1 MIPFTRL
8 AGTAAPLP
16 EENVDTDIIF
26 PARFLLITER
36 HGLGRYAFHDRRFGA
51 DGEEIAAFVLNRAP
65 WRDAPIL
72 IAGANFGSGSS
83 REQAVWALLGHG
95 IRCVVA
101 PSFGEIF
108 YGNCFRNGVL
118 PIVLPEV
125 ELAVAMEAATAGRAF
140 LVDLDAGTIGIDGET
155 PRFFEIDAEQ
165 RLALLNG
172 WDETDL
178 ILNARGTEI
187 ALFEEHQ
194 HTIQPWLHET
204 KVSL

>member
-1 MIPFTRL
+1 MTPFTRL
-8 AGTAAPLP
+8 TGTAAPLP

-36 HGLGRYAFHDRRFGA
+36 HGLGRYAFHDRRFDASGA
-51 DGEEIAAFVLNRAP
+51 EIATFVLNREP

-83 REQAVWALLGHG
+83 REQAVWTLLGHG
-95 IRCVVA
+95 IRCVIA

-118 PIVLPEV
+118 PIVLPEQH
-125 ELAVAMEAATAGRAF
+125 LATLMAAARDGRT
-140 LVDLDAGTIGIDGET
+140 LIVDLETLTITIEHLPPLPFT
-155 PRFFEIDAEQ
+155 IAPEQ

-172 WDETDL
+172 WDETQL
-178 ILNARGTEI
+178 ILQARGAEI
-187 ALFEEHQ
+187 AAFEVRQ
-194 HTIQPWLHET
+194 KRVQPWLYET
-204 KVSL
+204 ETAR